1 MYIRKGSERGAFKID
16 WLNSKHSFSFGSYY
30 DPQHMGHGVLRV
42 INDDEV
48 VPAGG
53 FPTHGHRDME
63 IISYVTE
70 GALAHKDTLGNV
82 ETIPAGDVQL
92 MSAGTGIQ
100 HSEFNASKSER
111 VKFFQIWITPRQG
124 GYSPGYAQMP
134 VKADGK
140 LTPLVSG
147 DGRDGSLT
155 MNQDAVLSQMS
166 LQAEESLELT
176 PEKGYLHVIS
186 GTVTTPQGALKA
198 GDALAWDAGESGE
211 IVAASDAQGLW
222 FQLP

>member
-1 MYIRKGSERGAFKID
+1 MYIRVGSQRGAFQND

-48 VPAGG
+48 APAGG

-82 ETIPAGDVQL
+82 ETIPTGDVQR

-100 HSEFNASKSER
+100 HSEFNHSKSER

-124 GYSPGYAQMP
+124 RYAPGYAQMP
-134 VKADGK
+134 VKADGQ
-140 LTPLVSG
+140 LTALVSG
-147 DGRDGSLT
+147 DGREGSLT
-155 MNQDAVLSQMS
+155 MNQDAVMSQLSLS
-166 LQAEESLELT
+166 AGEAIDLT
-176 PEKGYLHVIS
+176 PQRGYLHLIS
-186 GTVTTPQGALKA
+186 GTVDTPAGAISA
-198 GDALAWDAGESGE
+198 GDALAWEPGEAGRLQ
-211 IVAASDAQGLW
+211 ASEDAQGLW

>member
-1 MYIRKGSERGAFKID
+1 MYIRQAQERGAFQID
-16 WLNSKHSFSFGSYY
+16 WLKSMHSFSFGSYY
-30 DPQHMGHGVLRV
+30 DAKHMGHGVLRV

-48 VPAGG
+48 VAGGG
-53 FPTHGHRDME
+53 FPTHGHQDME

-70 GALAHKDTLGNV
+70 GALAHKDTIGNV

-100 HSEFNASKSER
+100 HSEFNASKEHR
-111 VKFFQIWITPRQG
+111 VKFFQIWILPRKG
-124 GYSPGYAQMP
+124 GYAPSYGQMP
-134 VKADGK
+134 VQTSGA

-155 MNQDAVLSQMS
+155 MNQDAVLSQMQLS
-166 LQAEESLELT
+166 DGDALSLT
-176 PEKGYLHVIS
+176 PEQGYLHLIS
-186 GTVTTPQGALKA
+186 GALKTPMGEIGP
-198 GDALAWDAGESGE
+198 GDALAWEAGEAGEVSASG
-211 IVAASDAQGLW
+211 DAKGLW